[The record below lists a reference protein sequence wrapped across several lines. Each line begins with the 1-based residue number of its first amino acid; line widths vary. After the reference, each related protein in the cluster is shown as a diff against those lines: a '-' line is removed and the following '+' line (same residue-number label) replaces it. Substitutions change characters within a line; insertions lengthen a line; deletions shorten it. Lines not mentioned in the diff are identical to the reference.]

1 MDNIRS
7 TIDTLFSQINSTAI
21 LKAFFAHHDG
31 KEMLGVNEDMFCQK
45 FMVENKCYTQ
55 DQVRA
60 LYHLLRSKWIQ
71 HPGSSPYNKG
81 KNNFFYVLCH
91 YTKDILTED
100 NNQPV
105 CCYNQLLRWR
115 MITYKLGEDLFTTSF

>member
-55 DQVRA
+55 DQVRV
-60 LYHLLRSKWIQ
+60 LNKNFINKYELSCQREEKPTCLSYPECRRKCRKSK
-71 HPGSSPYNKG
+71 
-81 KNNFFYVLCH
+81 
-91 YTKDILTED
+91 IL
-100 NNQPV
+100 
-105 CCYNQLLRWR
+105 
-115 MITYKLGEDLFTTSF
+115 